1 MATELGQERARPA
14 MRMLRAE
21 DAEAVAEILR
31 QAPQAVFWPEAS
43 VKEVLEW
50 KGSLGMVI
58 EAAGK
63 VVGFLIGRQTTEE
76 AEVLNLAVAPQDRRK
91 GTGGRLLQAAVEEF
105 RTRGANRVY
114 LEVRESN
121 AAGIAFYEKHG
132 FWKAGRREGYY
143 RDPVETAII
152 MQKRFEDSRER

>member
-1 MATELGQERARPA
+1 MATELRQERARPA

-50 KGSLGMVI
+50 KGSLGLVI

-105 RTRGANRVY
+105 RTRGADRKSTRLNSSHRCISYAVFC
-114 LEVRESN
+114 LKKK
-121 AAGIAFYEKHG
+121 I
-132 FWKAGRREGYY
+132 
-143 RDPVETAII
+143 T
-152 MQKRFEDSRER
+152 DS

>member
-1 MATELGQERARPA
+1 MTERLRERGRLGTAI
-14 MRMLRAE
+14 
-21 DAEAVAEILR
+21 EAVGKA
-31 QAPQAVFWPEAS
+31 
-43 VKEVLEW
+43 
-50 KGSLGMVI
+50 LGFM
-58 EAAGK
+58 
-63 VVGFLIGRQTTEE
+63 IGRGTTEK
-76 AEVLNLAVAPQDRRK
+76 AEVLNLAVAPQDRRE

-132 FWKAGRREGYY
+132 FWKAGRREGYC

>member
-1 MATELGQERARPA
+1 MATELRQERARPA

-50 KGSLGMVI
+50 KGSLGLVI

-91 GTGGRLLQAAVEEF
+91 GTGGMGF
-105 RTRGANRVY
+105 RAGGGGGSTRG
-114 LEVRESN
+114 
-121 AAGIAFYEKHG
+121 GK
-132 FWKAGRREGYY
+132 
-143 RDPVETAII
+143 
-152 MQKRFEDSRER
+152 

>member
-1 MATELGQERARPA
+1 MATELRQERARPA

-50 KGSLGMVI
+50 KGSLGLVI

-91 GTGGRLLQAAVEEF
+91 GTGGRLLQAAGE
-105 RTRGANRVY
+105 
-114 LEVRESN
+114 EVRKRDRKRTPLNSSHRHN
-121 AAGIAFYEKHG
+121 SYARFFFEK
-132 FWKAGRREGYY
+132 K
-143 RDPVETAII
+143 
-152 MQKRFEDSRER
+152 KRNMTLS